1 MGLLS
6 KGQDVELIKRILD
19 NNDRKAA
26 DELVSRYYKCVYKHI
41 YIKVKDE
48 ETGMDITQETFIAA
62 LRGLGSF
69 NDAKASFKTWLTRIA
84 DNKVTDYF
92 RSRQYHERVLLP
104 RLWMILYLKRQMKEQ
119 ARRRVCLTSFHMK
132 RWKRCMVIIRIV
144 NGRHSD

>member
-48 ETGMDITQETFIAA
+48 ETGD
-62 LRGLGSF
+62 G
-69 NDAKASFKTWLTRIA
+69 
-84 DNKVTDYF
+84 
-92 RSRQYHERVLLP
+92 YHAGNIYCGIKRVGVL
-104 RLWMILYLKRQMKEQ
+104 
-119 ARRRVCLTSFHMK
+119 
-132 RWKRCMVIIRIV
+132 
-144 NGRHSD
+144 